1 MSKIFHIKSNSCIIK
16 SDIHNIV
23 CHPKVMSMK
32 KQKYWYKLDN
42 AGKIFPAVSQDERS
56 NVFRLSFYLDETI
69 DSTILEEAVNK
80 VLPRFETF
88 AVQLKNGLFWNYFAS
103 NTKHFEVEIEP
114 PQVCKYFKTY
124 KNHGY
129 LFKVYYLD
137 NKVTLETFH
146 AISDGTGAMHFLRSI
161 VYNYYRIRGFK
172 LDHEGKILS
181 EKPYS
186 KKESEDNFVSN
197 YDKAKRRNLKEEK
210 AYHIEG
216 ERFSNHWVLML
227 KARVDTKSLLTLVK
241 TKYQCTVT
249 QFVTAMLAYA
259 IYQESVDFTGNK
271 KPLKIFIPVNLRPY
285 FDSVTLR
292 NFSLYIKGT
301 YDSKRTDWTFENM
314 LELTKEQFKDQ
325 LDKDKLQSRISS
337 LVGFEKNVFIR
348 VLPLVLKTIAFKI
361 GYNILGE
368 SISSCSISNLGV
380 VDLPQGLETK
390 ILDADFVNAGY
401 GIAMTLISLK
411 SHTNIIFSSPLKDLS
426 IMNHMVQFLVGEGL
440 DVTLDTN
447 YKEGYDEIL

>member
-1 MSKIFHIKSNSCIIK
+1 MSPTG
-16 SDIHNIV
+16 DDV
-23 CHPKVMSMK
+23 K

-56 NVFRLSFYLDETI
+56 NVFRLSFYIDESV
-69 DSTILEEAVNK
+69 DSTILEEAVNR

-103 NTKHFEVEIEP
+103 NTHHFEVEPEP
-114 PQVCKYFKTY
+114 SQVCEYFKSHR
-124 KNHGY
+124 NQGY
-129 LFKVYYLD
+129 LFKVYYFE
-137 NKVTLETFH
+137 NKITLETFH
-146 AISDGTGAMHFLRSI
+146 AISDGSGAMHFLKSI
-161 VYNYYRIRGFK
+161 VYNYYKLRGFK
-172 LDHEGKILS
+172 IDHEGKVLS

-197 YDKAKRRNLKEEK
+197 YDKEKRKNLKEEK
-210 AYHIEG
+210 AYHFDG

-227 KARVDTKSLLTLVK
+227 KAKMDTKALLNLVK

-249 QFVTAMLAYA
+249 QFVTALLAYS
-259 IYQESVDFTGNK
+259 IYKETVDFTQGK

-292 NFSLYIKGT
+292 NFSLYIKAT
-301 YDSKRTDWTFENM
+301 FTQKRTDWTFENM

-348 VLPLVLKTIAFKI
+348 VLPLILKTIAFKI

-380 VDLPQGLETK
+380 VELPSGLESR

-411 SHTNIIFSSPLKDLS
+411 QQTNIIMSSPLKDLS
-426 IMNHMVQFLVGEGL
+426 IMNHIVQFLVNEGL